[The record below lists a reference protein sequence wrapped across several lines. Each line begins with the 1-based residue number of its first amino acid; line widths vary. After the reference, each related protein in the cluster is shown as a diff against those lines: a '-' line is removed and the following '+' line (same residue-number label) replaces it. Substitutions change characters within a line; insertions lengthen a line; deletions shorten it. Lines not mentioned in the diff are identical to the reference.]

1 MILWGRIF
9 FTLKPINMKLKKTK
23 KANLENYRILFL
35 QIGIVLTLS
44 LLLAAFEWKTDVNIE
59 ELTLEN
65 VDWTE
70 AEVIIPI
77 TEAREEVKAVK
88 PPSFELVIVE
98 NERNIIDEDL
108 SDLISEVDENTAITI
123 YELNE
128 EPEEINE
135 EPLLFAQFMPKF
147 KGGDENR
154 FREYISNNV
163 KFPAIAAESAIA
175 GVVYAS
181 FVVNKK
187 GKVTNVEVVR
197 GVHPV
202 IDKAVVKVIKN
213 SPDWEPGINNGKYV
227 NIKYT
232 IPVKF
237 KLL

>member
-1 MILWGRIF
+1 
-9 FTLKPINMKLKKTK
+9 MKLKKTK